1 MKYFVFIFL
10 FIFSFSYNIQF
21 GNAYKASG
29 LACKRSSQNK
39 AVKDKP
45 VKKQEAKTAYT
56 SEEFGYYL
64 QIPESLEVINTH
76 NPYIFALRFP
86 VVAQAAN
93 AFMVKVLPIDQYAGF
108 EEMQKAVIE
117 SLSREEN
124 KQIDGQVY
132 LLDYEP
138 MNEFKKTGPAFK
150 VHVLDRGKEFV
161 CCYVFA
167 ESPKAY
173 LWIDFVATKESY
185 DVNFHIMR
193 SLMQDFEIGYKP

>member
-1 MKYFVFIFL
+1 M
-10 FIFSFSYNIQF
+10 
-21 GNAYKASG
+21 
-29 LACKRSSQNK
+29 
-39 AVKDKP
+39 
-45 VKKQEAKTAYT
+45 
-56 SEEFGYYL
+56 
-64 QIPESLEVINTH
+64 LEVINTH

-193 SLMQDFEIGYKP
+193 SLMQDFEIGYKPWWWFGGINNIIIQVWIKNFFFSLDRLSFLESMVFAYLVFTLIYIILRTWYTGYQF

>member
-1 MKYFVFIFL
+1 MKCFVFIFL
-10 FIFSFSYNIQF
+10 FIFSFSNNIQF
-21 GNAYKASG
+21 GNAYTVSG
-29 LACKRSSQNK
+29 LACKRSNQDK
-39 AVKDKP
+39 AVNDKP
-45 VKKQEAKTAYT
+45 VKKQETKTTYT
-56 SEEFGYYL
+56 NEEFGYCL
-64 QIPESLEVINTH
+64 QIPESLEVVNTY

-93 AFMVKVLPIDQYAGF
+93 AFMIKVLPKDQFAGF
-108 EEMQKAVIE
+108 EEMHKSVIE

-124 KQIDGQVY
+124 KQIAGQVY
-132 LLDYEP
+132 LLDSES
-138 MNEFKKTGPAFK
+138 MDEFKQTGPTLK

-185 DVNFHIMR
+185 DINFPIMQ
-193 SLMQDFEIGYKP
+193 SLMQDFEILGD